1 MAINPFNWL
10 NQKQDVVSA
19 PRGAVHYGG
28 PVLFW
33 YIKFAVLRGVDQ
45 DIVGAQHNDGGL
57 AGGNLD
63 EMHARAARYD
73 NKAEYLCTFLQIMTA
88 ATASFVHG
96 TNDVSKSGETGGC
109 QWAKKRK
116 CRSGFLSLAVPVIA
130 IGLWTYGYRI
140 MRNLGNKVTLH
151 RPSRGFSM
159 DLASAFT
166 IIFATRL
173 SLPVSTT
180 QCITAQIIHRAPGML
195 SPHMSTFSSGKRPR
209 EKRSSATKVRS
220 GCITCK
226 RRHVKCDETRPFC
239 LRCTESPRSPR
250 VCEGYLNHASGRERL
265 TNRPAPRPILP
276 KGTTTWRASW
286 PAGGL
291 LVEPGY
297 EAAFLADP
305 KERVYFDFWQQLI
318 GNIYLFPS
326 DAMHRVIPQL
336 ARREPAIK
344 HAALAMAAMARALV
358 PSLLRRSGPEL
369 HASGPHYEFALRQ
382 YGRAV
387 GLVRSA
393 QPSRDNMLCV
403 IVCCVLFVTFE
414 CLHGDRAAALSH
426 VGHAYRM
433 MEIYFGQPRSSADED
448 GPPAAATQSI
458 RAVCDDAAWVFQ
470 GLTMQAWSHNV
481 LHSEL
486 LSEVSWCCRGVEKAL
501 AVDEMPPRFADMDAA
516 RRWWRIVQHYT
527 CHRCP
532 IHTEVFVDGLS
543 TRMLA
548 GSRVRPVL
556 SPTQGGEKLAA
567 AVPVFL
573 DRLRRWSTAFQAV
586 YDDLRSRQHL
596 GESDYHSYV
605 DACNLRLQYLTL
617 WNEVSS
623 LSYTDIRMVIVLTP
637 SFREMVQLSRTI
649 LRAQSGCGG
658 CGETFS
664 MDNGPTW
671 PLMVTACRC
680 RDAGLRREATELLGK
695 HNRRDGLWD
704 SRTFYGLAVRN
715 LEIEDEQWSRMA
727 RRELR
732 FSREGDVSGRLLRWD
747 PCAGEWLQVEE
758 LLMDAF

>member
-1 MAINPFNWL
+1 MVDLQPLSAASG
-10 NQKQDVVSA
+10 SA
-19 PRGAVHYGG
+19 PGSAG
-28 PVLFW
+28 
-33 YIKFAVLRGVDQ
+33 
-45 DIVGAQHNDGGL
+45 NDL
-57 AGGNLD
+57 AP
-63 EMHARAARYD
+63 MP
-73 NKAEYLCTFLQIMTA
+73 
-88 ATASFVHG
+88 TASRG
-96 TNDVSKSGETGGC
+96 T
-109 QWAKKRK
+109 KK
-116 CRSGFLSLAVPVIA
+116 V
-130 IGLWTYGYRI
+130 
-140 MRNLGNKVTLH
+140 
-151 RPSRGFSM
+151 
-159 DLASAFT
+159 
-166 IIFATRL
+166 
-173 SLPVSTT
+173 
-180 QCITAQIIHRAPGML
+180 PGM
-195 SPHMSTFSSGKRPR
+195 SPHISTFSSGKRPR
-209 EKRSSATKVRS
+209 EKRTSATKVRS

-250 VCEGYLNHASGRERL
+250 VCEGYLNHTSGRERL
-265 TNRPAPRPILP
+265 SSRPAPRPILS

-286 PAGGL
+286 PAAAAAAGGL

-344 HAALAMAAMARALV
+344 HAALAMAGMARALV
-358 PSLLRRSGPEL
+358 PSLLRRSGREL
-369 HASGPHYEFALRQ
+369 HANGPHYEFALRQ

-387 GLVRSA
+387 GLVRSS
-393 QPSRDNMLCV
+393 QPSRDNMLWV

-433 MEIYFGQPRSSADED
+433 MEIYFGQPRSPADED
-448 GPPAAATQSI
+448 GPAAAAATQSV

-486 LSEVSWCCRGVEKAL
+486 LSEVSWCCRGAERAL
-501 AVDEMPPRFADMDAA
+501 AVDEMPPRFADIDAA
-516 RRWWRIVQHYT
+516 RRWWRVVQHYT

-532 IHTEVFVDGLS
+532 IYTEVFVDGLS
-543 TRMLA
+543 TKMLA
-548 GSRVRPVL
+548 GSHVRPVL

-567 AVPVFL
+567 AIPVFL

-586 YDDLRSRQHL
+586 FDELRSRQHL
-596 GESDYHSYV
+596 GESDYYSYV

-637 SFREMVQLSRTI
+637 SFREMVQLSRII
-649 LRAQSGCGG
+649 LRAQSNCGG
-658 CGETFS
+658 CSDTFS

-671 PLMVTACRC
+671 PLLVTACRC

-704 SRTFYGLAVRN
+704 SRIFYGVAVRN
-715 LEIEDEQWSRMA
+715 MEIEAENALSGDEDEQWSRMA

-732 FSREGDVSGRLLRWD
+732 FSREGDVTGRLLKWD
-747 PCAGEWLQVEE
+747 PCAGEWLHVEE
-758 LLMDAF
+758 PLRDAP